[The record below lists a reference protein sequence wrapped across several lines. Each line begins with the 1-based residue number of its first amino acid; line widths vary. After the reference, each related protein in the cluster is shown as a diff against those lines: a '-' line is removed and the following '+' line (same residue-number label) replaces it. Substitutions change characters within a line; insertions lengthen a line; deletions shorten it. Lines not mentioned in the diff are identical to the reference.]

1 MWVRSAFPRS
11 ALAFLSGALVVSVC
25 AAPAAAQSAP
35 AGVRGELIG
44 DITQL
49 EAKYVGLAGAMGEHL
64 GWRPGDGVRSASEA
78 MMHVAAANYMI
89 ASIAG
94 VPMPAGLPGG
104 GDMRAMGSAMEAI
117 TDAGEVAAAL
127 QRSFEHARSA
137 IAGTSDADLE
147 GVVTLFGRETTRRAT
162 LTLMVSHMHE
172 HLGQLIAYARTN
184 GITPPWSGE

>member
-1 MWVRSAFPRS
+1 MKVRRAVSRSVVAF
-11 ALAFLSGALVVSVC
+11 AAGALIVAVTP
-25 AAPAAAQSAP
+25 APAAAQSAP

-49 EAKYVGLAGAMGEHL
+49 EAKYVGLAGALGGHL
-64 GWRPGDGVRSASEA
+64 GWRPAEGVRSASEV

-104 GDMRAMGSAMEAI
+104 GDMRAMAGAMESV
-117 TDAGEVAAAL
+117 TDPAEVAAAL
-127 QRSFEHARSA
+127 QRSFEHARGA
-137 IAGTSDADLE
+137 IAGTSDADLD
-147 GVVTLFGRETTRRAT
+147 GAVTLFGRETTRRAA